1 MILSPA
7 STRTTRGFTL
17 LEVVLAVLLLT
28 LLVGMVFGT
37 ARSSLALG
45 NTVVTTQ
52 NEEMHQQA
60 FFELIGTRL
69 SRLPGNAR
77 FDLKSEDSGSQY
89 LSDLT
94 LQNVPMTFT
103 WGGEART
110 AKAVQ
115 LSTVRRR
122 SGFLGIVLRYFEDE
136 ILPDSEGTSFSTTSL
151 TDPTPFAEISLLEDV
166 DYFEWQVLDGRT
178 MEWQYDWDLQGRLPL
193 QVELVMKIGA
203 RGEEMRHVFWIPPK
217 QNPELIA
224 RQMMQAGGVPGGG
237 GLIPGQPGD
246 GGNGGNDPSAGG
258 GGVNF
263 PGAGRFGGGRQGG
276 PGGGQRGPGGG
287 GRQGGPQPPGAGGQ
301 SGPALPGVDIV
312 IPNR

>member
-1 MILSPA
+1 MTIYPA
-7 STRTTRGFTL
+7 NPSRSRGFTL

-45 NTVVTTQ
+45 KNVVDTQ
-52 NEEMHQQA
+52 NEEMHTQA
-60 FFELIGTRL
+60 FFELLGSRFA
-69 SRLPGNAR
+69 RLPGNAR
-77 FDLKSEDSGSQY
+77 FDLKSQDSGAQY

-110 AKAVQ
+110 AKSVQ

-136 ILPDSEGTSFSTTSL
+136 ILPDSEGTSFSGTSL
-151 TDPTPFAEISLLEDV
+151 FDPVPFAEVSLLEDV

-203 RGEEMRHVFWIPPK
+203 RGEELRHVFWIPPK

-224 RQMMQAGGVPGGG
+224 RQMMQAGGGGGLPGQLPGGDGSPDTGAGGGNINIPVPPVGGSFGGG
-237 GLIPGQPGD
+237 G
-246 GGNGGNDPSAGG
+246 
-258 GGVNF
+258 
-263 PGAGRFGGGRQGG
+263 R
-276 PGGGQRGPGGG
+276 PGGG
-287 GRQGGPQPPGAGGQ
+287 GRAPGGGAPPPGG
-301 SGPALPGVDIV
+301 LPGGGIEVV